1 MAGQGKNRGS
11 IRLKGL
17 CADAGDA
24 AGAWLSVLAALIWI
38 GQAAAVSAAVARLAD
53 PSGTGRAAIWW
64 GGMFLALGLLRAGL
78 DYVAAHRLTGASEK
92 VASRLRRDLV
102 SAEALRSPRDANLPA
117 AGALAALAAEK
128 AALVGAYVSRYR
140 PAMLRVR
147 VVPLAILAC
156 AAPVSWVVPVIFL
169 VSGPLIP
176 VFMALVGLAAREASE
191 RHMAEIASLNT
202 MLLDRLR
209 ALVDIRL
216 LDAGAGV
223 TESFARAADDLR
235 ARTMAVLRIAFLSSA
250 VLELFAAIGVALVA
264 VYVGFTLLGVL
275 GFGTWGAG
283 LSLGEGLFLILLA
296 PAYFEPLRDLAAA
309 WHDKAAAEAVAA
321 EVAGLERQGGPTI
334 AGSGGLAARLG
345 GPATISFRGVSV
357 AAGGRPIPYPDFD
370 LAAGATLALVGPS
383 GSGKTTALA
392 AMAGLATPVSGQVLV
407 GGQPLSADNADAWR
421 ARLGWLPQDPHFL
434 AASLRRNLAPG
445 PVAAAGMDLALR
457 QAHADEV
464 VARLPRGLGA
474 RLGERGAGVSG
485 GEARRLML
493 ARVILAGP
501 DLILAD
507 EPTADLDEETAR
519 AVTDT
524 LLQMVA
530 AGAGLVVATHDPR
543 LAARMSATVRLG
555 MPADAETHHA

>member
-1 MAGQGKNRGS
+1 MTGQGENRD
-11 IRLKGL
+11 KGGLSAL
-17 CADAGDA
+17 CAGAGEA
-24 AGAWLSVLAALIWI
+24 AGAWVSTLAALIWI
-38 GQAAAVSAAVARLAD
+38 AQAAAISAAVAGMAD
-53 PSGTGRAAIWW
+53 PAGSGWSAIF
-64 GGMFLALGLLRAGL
+64 GGGVFLALGLLRAGL
-78 DYVAAHRLTGASEK
+78 DYAASARLTAASER
-92 VASRLRRDLV
+92 VVSRLRQRLV
-102 SAEALRSPRDANLPA
+102 LAEARRSPRDPGQPA

-156 AAPVSWVVPVIFL
+156 AAPVSWAVAVIFL

-191 RHMAEIASLNT
+191 RHMAEIGSLNT

-216 LDAGAGV
+216 LAAGPGV
-223 TESFARAADDLR
+223 TESFARAAEDLR
-235 ARTMAVLRIAFLSSA
+235 VRTMAVLRIAFLSSA

-264 VYVGFTLLGVL
+264 VYVGFSLLGVL
-275 GFGTWGAG
+275 RFGAWNSA

-296 PAYFEPLRDLAAA
+296 PAFFEPLRDLAAA

-321 EVAGLERQGGPTI
+321 EVATLDEARGPTI
-334 AGSGGLAARLG
+334 AGEGGMAARLD
-345 GPATISFRGVSV
+345 GPATVAFRGVSV
-357 AAGGRPIPYPDFD
+357 VAGGRLIRYPDFD

-392 AMAGLATPVSGQVLV
+392 ALAGLAQPASGQVLV
-407 GGQPLSADNADAWR
+407 AGQPLSAGIADAWR

-445 PVAAAGMDLALR
+445 PVAVTDLDCALR
-457 QAHADEV
+457 KAQADAV
-464 VARLPRGLGA
+464 VARLPRGLEA

-485 GEARRLML
+485 GEARRLLL
-493 ARVILAGP
+493 ARVILARP

-519 AVTDT
+519 AVTDA
-524 LLQMVA
+524 LLGLVA
-530 AGAGLVVATHDPR
+530 EGAGLVVATHDPR
-543 LAARMSATVRLG
+543 LAARMSAAVRLA
-555 MPADAETHHA
+555 MPAGAETGDA